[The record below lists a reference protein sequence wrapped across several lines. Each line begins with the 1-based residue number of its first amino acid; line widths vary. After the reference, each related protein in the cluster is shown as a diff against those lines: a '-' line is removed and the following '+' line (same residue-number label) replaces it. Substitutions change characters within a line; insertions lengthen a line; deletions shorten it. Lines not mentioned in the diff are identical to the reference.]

1 MVLIKD
7 SIIVTIIIIIFNN
20 SYPNSLTPANRTF
33 LNSKGLSFIKLN
45 SGGQCV
51 VTAECSE
58 NAVHDFLLQSDLKG
72 QLEMK
77 VSEALVG
84 WLS

>member
-1 MVLIKD
+1 ME
-7 SIIVTIIIIIFNN
+7 
-20 SYPNSLTPANRTF
+20 
-33 LNSKGLSFIKLN
+33 LN

-72 QLEMK
+72 QLKMK
-77 VSEALVG
+77 VSEP
-84 WLS
+84 WLGSSIDWNVISYTKGCKFNSTVRAHAWVMGFLLLFVCFFSVFY